1 MKDKYEGCYIDGYKD
16 HYAVFADNGEKL
28 AEYDTHKEA
37 KEDIAEWEAEVKNE
51 SYIPADTLAEPGSVF
66 RFFRGWILPK

>member
-1 MKDKYEGCYIDGYKD
+1 MKDKYEGCYIDGYNG

-37 KEDIAEWEAEVKNE
+37 NPIFLRIHLLLVTD
-51 SYIPADTLAEPGSVF
+51 
-66 RFFRGWILPK
+66 LPFVRLNS